1 MTHPRT
7 GDRARALW
15 LGAALSLGVGALVLA
30 QPLSAMPPGPATFCE
45 VYPDAPACAAGEVG
59 CTTCHEATPS
69 LNVFGED
76 IQAALLPE
84 EERPLS
90 EESYTQHLP
99 DALTAVEDL
108 DSDGDGYTNLE
119 EIEGGSSPSEASSV
133 PIPEDCEDR
142 DDDGWEL
149 CGYDVHYAYKK
160 VMLDFCGR
168 SPTLYERELFAD
180 ADDTHEALHEALD
193 TCLDSEHWRGQGGR
207 VWNLA
212 NRKIGPLQAIKS
224 GKDVGPIP
232 LADYDDDYAYFVW
245 TQTDGR
251 DARLV
256 LTGQTFVSSRIV
268 DGQTVYEEWDR
279 TPDEDYTL
287 RGYDR
292 YQAVD
297 KERRAGML
305 THRWFLMSNTMFTAI
320 PRTTAAQA
328 YRAYLGYDIAHLEGL
343 SPVDDEPV
351 DYDNRGVGGEGCETC
366 HSTLDP
372 LAYPFSRY
380 EGIGGG
386 AARAEPYS
394 YNANRMNGF
403 TDTEGDAIADTPEAG
418 MLFGEKVDDL
428 VEWASVAANSDAF
441 LRATV
446 LDYWKML
453 LGEPPRAN
461 EQAEFAEV
469 IERFGGQ
476 HDFSVEAMLHDLIDT
491 EAYGAP

>member
-1 MTHPRT
+1 M
-7 GDRARALW
+7 
-15 LGAALSLGVGALVLA
+15 
-30 QPLSAMPPGPATFCE
+30 
-45 VYPDAPACAAGEVG
+45 
-59 CTTCHEATPS
+59 
-69 LNVFGED
+69 
-76 IQAALLPE
+76 
-84 EERPLS
+84 
-90 EESYTQHLP
+90 
-99 DALTAVEDL
+99 
-108 DSDGDGYTNLE
+108 
-119 EIEGGSSPSEASSV
+119 
-133 PIPEDCEDR
+133 
-142 DDDGWEL
+142 
-149 CGYDVHYAYKK
+149 
-160 VMLDFCGR
+160 
-168 SPTLYERELFAD
+168 
-180 ADDTHEALHEALD
+180 
-193 TCLDSEHWRGQGGR
+193 
-207 VWNLA
+207 
-212 NRKIGPLQAIKS
+212 
-224 GKDVGPIP
+224 
-232 LADYDDDYAYFVW
+232 
-245 TQTDGR
+245 
-251 DARLV
+251 
-256 LTGQTFVSSRIV
+256 
-268 DGQTVYEEWDR
+268 
-279 TPDEDYTL
+279 
-287 RGYDR
+287 
-292 YQAVD
+292 
-297 KERRAGML
+297 
-305 THRWFLMSNTMFTAI
+305 
-320 PRTTAAQA
+320 
-328 YRAYLGYDIAHLEGL
+328 
-343 SPVDDEPV
+343 